1 MRKFTN
7 RKYLI
12 ILFFIIISCKENK
25 KSEPSKITIES
36 EIVESKVNFYSLFL
50 DYKTEQELSD
60 KFQLDTSKY
69 FETYV
74 LQGRSKL
81 IDRNLEDVKSSDF
94 INETE
99 IERLNY
105 HEVFENYESDF
116 IDMYEFNSK
125 KHKTN
130 KTEIVYLFSYPF
142 KVSKEKVLIGFELK
156 HKSHPTELTKG
167 GAMGFFILKKINNSW
182 ILITEEIL
190 VEY

>member
-36 EIVESKVNFYSLFL
+36 EIVEPKVNFYNLFL
-50 DYKTEQELSD
+50 DYKTEQELSN

-99 IERLNY
+99 IEKLNY

-116 IDMYEFNSK
+116 IDMSEFNSK

-130 KTEIVYLFSYPF
+130 KTEIVYFFTYPF

-156 HKSHPTELTKG
+156 HKSHPIELTKG
-167 GAMGFFILKKINNSW
+167 GAMGFFIVKKINNSW
-182 ILITEEIL
+182 ILITEDIL